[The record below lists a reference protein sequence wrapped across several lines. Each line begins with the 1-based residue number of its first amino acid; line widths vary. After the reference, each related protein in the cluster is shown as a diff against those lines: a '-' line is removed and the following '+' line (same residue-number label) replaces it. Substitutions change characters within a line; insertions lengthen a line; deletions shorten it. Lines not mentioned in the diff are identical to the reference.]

1 MRNQVIVRKTK
12 QKLPDLFNTNLTTNF
27 SCVGMWSVPSVSPS
41 SFFSLI
47 ITLKRSN
54 VDFLVHHLISAIA
67 SPVFPWLRE
76 KQMISQERIGAFPA
90 TNTVLD
96 PPSFALLNQGLRA
109 VNGGRIHTG
118 PFDTKRGADI

>member
-47 ITLKRSN
+47 ITLKRSS

-76 KQMISQERIGAFPA
+76 KQMTSQERIGAFSA
-90 TNTVLD
+90 TNTQFWTLH
-96 PPSFALLNQGLRA
+96 PL
-109 VNGGRIHTG
+109 HC
-118 PFDTKRGADI
+118 